1 MTQVRVQ
8 EVLPPENRH
17 GLTSVSGMAG
27 KTATRADLC
36 EAVYRKVA
44 LSRTESARLVEL
56 VLKEIINCL
65 ERGETVKLASFGSFV
80 VRSKG
85 QRMGRNPKTGEV
97 VPILPRRVLLFKAS
111 KSSYSASMAEI
122 NHRL

>member
-1 MTQVRVQ
+1 
-8 EVLPPENRH
+8 
-17 GLTSVSGMAG
+17 MAG
-27 KTATRADLC
+27 KTTTRADLC

-65 ERGETVKLASFGSFV
+65 DRGETVKLASFGSFV

-111 KSSYSASMAEI
+111 KILKQHINGAKSITGDDLMASRA
-122 NHRL
+122 